1 MIPARALLLAVGLA
15 VSGPLLAQDAA
26 ALAQQDA
33 SIIDSLRE
41 ISTDLSKPHQVDFY
55 FTFKAEAPAKAAS
68 QATTQQG
75 YTEVDLSP
83 SPGDG
88 LWQLQVQRTLVPEL
102 KGMNAASQALA
113 AIARQHGGDY
123 DGWSAIP
130 PE

>member
-1 MIPARALLLAVGLA
+1 MNDTRSNTAVATRKTFSGFVSGEGMKRKINEIIGSKKGDGFVTAIVSA
-15 VSGPLLAQDAA
+15 VSMNPALAECDNNTILSAGLQGA
-26 ALAQQDA
+26 AL
-33 SIIDSLRE
+33 
-41 ISTDLSKPHQVDFY
+41 
-55 FTFKAEAPAKAAS
+55 
-68 QATTQQG
+68 
-75 YTEVDLSP
+75 DLSP

-88 LWQLQVQRTLVPEL
+88 LWQLQMQRTLVPEL

>member
-1 MIPARALLLAVGLA
+1 MTLAHALVVAAGLA
-15 VSGPLLAQDAA
+15 LSASAFAQDAA

-55 FTFKAEAPAKAAS
+55 FTFKAEASAKAAS
-68 QATTQQG
+68 QTMTQQG